1 MSVTQA
7 TVETD
12 MEFVVET
19 LQGML
24 VGGLS
29 GSLGAGVST
38 SVGMIK
44 ARSARTALTEG
55 GRGRGHGP
63 GGGGTDFRAAER
75 RGG

>member
-1 MSVTQA
+1 MKIAAGMSATQA

-29 GSLGAGVST
+29 GSLGARR
-38 SVGMIK
+38 IHK
-44 ARSARTALTEG
+44 
-55 GRGRGHGP
+55 RGH
-63 GGGGTDFRAAER
+63 D
-75 RGG
+75 